1 MKSTTFNLPVL
12 AFMICFFSDPSVSDA
27 QIQFGIRAG
36 LNATNVS
43 FEKLPS
49 KSERYGFHAG
59 VFADIPITTDF
70 LSIQP
75 ELSFSTKGA
84 AFKPL
89 TGRQTL
95 NMSYVDF
102 LLPVAFKL
110 SAFDLQVGPFASYLA
125 TTPDYTVYNENR
137 VVVDGFKKYDVG
149 LLIGLAFNLNKI
161 VIGARYNQG
170 FVDVTTDNA
179 RPFLGTGKNAVAQVS
194 LGYKF

>member
-1 MKSTTFNLPVL
+1 MKSTTFSITIL
-12 AFMICFFSDPSVSDA
+12 AFIVCLFSDPSVSDA

-59 VFADIPITTDF
+59 VFADIPIMTDF
-70 LSIQP
+70 LSVQP

-89 TGRQTL
+89 TGRQIL

-110 SAFDLQVGPFASYLA
+110 SMFDLQVGPFASYLA
-125 TTPDYTVYNENR
+125 STPDYTVYNENKI
-137 VVVDGFKKYDVG
+137 VVDGFKKYDVG
-149 LLIGLAFNLNKI
+149 LTAGIAANFNKILIGL
-161 VIGARYNQG
+161 RYNQG

-179 RPFLGTGKNAVAQVS
+179 RPFLGTGKNAVAQLS

>member
-1 MKSTTFNLPVL
+1 MKNRTINIPTL
-12 AFMICFFSDPSVSDA
+12 AFILCLFLTPSVSDA
-27 QIQFGIRAG
+27 QIKFGVRAG

-49 KSERYGFHAG
+49 KSERYGFHLG
-59 VFADIPITTDF
+59 VFADVPIQTDF

-95 NMSYVDF
+95 NMNYVDF

-110 SAFDLQVGPFASYLA
+110 SLFDLQVGPFASYLA
-125 TTPDYTVYNENR
+125 STPDYTVYNENK
-137 VVVDGFKKYDVG
+137 VVVDGFKKFD
-149 LLIGLAFNLNKI
+149 IGLTAGLAVNLNKI
-161 VIGARYNQG
+161 VIGLRYNQG

-179 RPFLGTGKNAVAQVS
+179 RPFLGTGKNAIAQLS

>member
-1 MKSTTFNLPVL
+1 MKITTFNMDALAIVL
-12 AFMICFFSDPSVSDA
+12 FIFLTPSVSNA
-27 QIQFGIRAG
+27 QIRFGVRAG

-49 KSERYGFHAG
+49 KSERYGFHVG
-59 VFADIPITTDF
+59 VFADIPIKEDF
-70 LSIQP
+70 ASVQP

-95 NMSYVDF
+95 NMSYVDL

-125 TTPDYTVYNENR
+125 STPDYTVYNENK
-137 VVVDGFKKYDVG
+137 VIVDGFKKYD
-149 LLIGLAFNLNKI
+149 IGLTAGLSVNINKI
-161 VIGARYNQG
+161 VIGVRYNQG

-179 RPFLGTGKNAVAQVS
+179 RPFLGTGKNAVAQLS

>member
-1 MKSTTFNLPVL
+1 MKSTTFNFQIL
-12 AFMICFFSDPSVSDA
+12 AFMICLFLTPSVSNA
-27 QIQFGIRAG
+27 QIKFGVRAG

-49 KSERYGFHAG
+49 KSERYGFHLG
-59 VFADIPITTDF
+59 VFADIPIKEDF
-70 LSIQP
+70 ASIQP

-84 AFKPL
+84 AFTPL

-125 TTPDYTVYNENR
+125 STPDYTVYNENK
-137 VVVDGFKKYDVG
+137 VVVDGFKKYDLG
-149 LLIGLAFNLNKI
+149 LTIGLAFNLNKI

-179 RPFLGTGKNAVAQVS
+179 RPFLGTGKNAVAQLS

>member
-1 MKSTTFNLPVL
+1 MKSITLSSSILAIVL
-12 AFMICFFSDPSVSDA
+12 LIFITPSVSNA
-27 QIQFGIRAG
+27 QIKFGVRAG

-49 KSERYGFHAG
+49 KSERYGFHLG
-59 VFADIPITTDF
+59 IFTDIPIKEDF
-70 LSIQP
+70 ASIQP

-95 NMSYVDF
+95 NMNYVDF

-125 TTPDYTVYNENR
+125 STPDYTVYNENK
-137 VVVDGFKKYDVG
+137 VVVDGFKKYDLG
-149 LLIGLAFNLNKI
+149 LTIGLAFNLNKI

-179 RPFLGTGKNAVAQVS
+179 RPFLGTGKNAVAQLS

>member
-1 MKSTTFNLPVL
+1 MKITTFNIDAL
-12 AFMICFFSDPSVSDA
+12 AIALFLFLTPSVSNA
-27 QIQFGIRAG
+27 QMRFGIKAG

-49 KSERYGFHAG
+49 KSERYGFHVG
-59 VFADIPITTDF
+59 LFADIPIKEDF
-70 LSIQP
+70 VSIQP

-110 SAFDLQVGPFASYLA
+110 SMFDVLVGPFASYLA
-125 TTPDYTVYNENR
+125 STPDYTVYNENR
-137 VVVDGFKKYDVG
+137 IIVDGFKKYDLGLTVG
-149 LLIGLAFNLNKI
+149 LAANFNKI
-161 VIGARYNQG
+161 VIGLRYNQG

-179 RPFLGTGKNAVAQVS
+179 RPFLGTGKNAVAQLS

>member
-1 MKSTTFNLPVL
+1 MKSTTYRITIL
-12 AFMICFFSDPSVSDA
+12 AFIVCLFSDPSVSDA

-49 KSERYGFHAG
+49 KSERYGFHLG
-59 VFADIPITTDF
+59 VFADIPIKEDF
-70 LSIQP
+70 ASIQP

-95 NMSYVDF
+95 NMNYVDF

-110 SAFDLQVGPFASYLA
+110 SMFDLQVGPFASYLVS
-125 TTPDYTVYNENR
+125 TPDYTVYNENK
-137 VVVDGFKKYDVG
+137 VVVDGFKKYD
-149 LLIGLAFNLNKI
+149 IGLTAGIAANFNKI
-161 VIGARYNQG
+161 IIGLRYNQG

-179 RPFLGTGKNAVAQVS
+179 RPFLGTGKNAVAQLS